1 MRELTPEDIE
11 QRRQRVEIIEAIDA
25 AMGQGTRFMELG
37 QAAESVEDFRS
48 AIEDWLGCSAIAA
61 RSVMELQMR
70 RMPRAERQ
78 KITDELQQLRR
89 ELAEGTDI

>member
-11 QRRQRVEIIEAIDA
+11 QRGQRVEILEALDA
-25 AMGQGTRFMELG
+25 AMGQGIRFMELG
-37 QAAESVEDFRS
+37 QAAESVEDFTS
-48 AIEDWLGCSAIAA
+48 AIENWLGCSHLAA
-61 RSVMELQMR
+61 RAVMELQMR

-89 ELAEGTDI
+89 ELAEASGT